1 MSVRNL
7 TVVRVG
13 WNLNSP
19 TPWNEVSA
27 RALEVFGLPGD
38 RYITH
43 LTQDF
48 MEYHFHDPH
57 DATLFLLEHSGQI
70 SIEVVR
76 DYEVTKC

>member
-13 WNLNSP
+13 WNLNSL
-19 TPWNEVSA
+19 TPWNEVTA

-48 MEYHFHDPH
+48 LEYHFRDPH
-57 DATLFLLEHSGQI
+57 DATLFVLEHSGQI
-70 SIEVVR
+70 DIEVVQ
-76 DYEVTKC
+76 DYGVSQC

>member
-1 MSVRNL
+1 MPNRNL

-13 WNLNSP
+13 WNLNSL
-19 TPWNEVSA
+19 TPWNQVTA

-48 MEYHFHDPH
+48 LEYHFRDPH
-57 DATLFLLEHSGQI
+57 DATLFVLEHSGQI
-70 SIEVVR
+70 DIEVVQ
-76 DYEVTKC
+76 DYGVNQC

>member
-1 MSVRNL
+1 MSSRNL

-19 TPWNEVSA
+19 TPWNEVTA

-43 LTQDF
+43 LTQDH
-48 MEYHFHDPH
+48 MEYHFRDPH
-57 DATLFLLEHSGQI
+57 DATLFLLEHSGMI
-70 SIEVVR
+70 NIELVG
-76 DYEVTKC
+76 DYGVSEC

>member
-13 WNLNSP
+13 WNLNSL
-19 TPWNEVSA
+19 TPWNEVTA

-48 MEYHFHDPH
+48 LEYHFRDPH
-57 DATLFLLEHSGQI
+57 DATLFVLEHSGQI
-70 SIEVVR
+70 DIEVVQ
-76 DYEVTKC
+76 DYGVNQC

>member
-1 MSVRNL
+1 MPAQYL

-19 TPWNEVSA
+19 TPWNKVSA

-43 LTQDF
+43 LTQEF
-48 MEYHFHDPH
+48 LEYHFRDPC

-70 SIEVVR
+70 HIEVVQE
-76 DYEVTKC
+76 YEVKSC

>member
-1 MSVRNL
+1 VSSRNL

-19 TPWNEVSA
+19 TPWNEVTA

-48 MEYHFHDPH
+48 MEYHFRDPH
-57 DATLFLLEHSGQI
+57 DATLFVLEHSGQI
-70 SIEVVR
+70 DIKVVQ
-76 DYEVTKC
+76 DYEVAKC

>member
-1 MSVRNL
+1 MSSRNL

-19 TPWNEVSA
+19 TPWNEVTA

-48 MEYHFHDPH
+48 MEYHFRDPQ

-70 SIEVVR
+70 NIELVG
-76 DYEVTKC
+76 DYEVTQC

>member
-19 TPWNEVSA
+19 TPWNEVTA

-38 RYITH
+38 RYVTH
-43 LTQDF
+43 LTQDYL
-48 MEYHFHDPH
+48 EYHFRDPH
-57 DATLFLLEHSGQI
+57 DATLFVLEHGGNIDITIVNNYSV
-70 SIEVVR
+70 SS
-76 DYEVTKC
+76 